1 MTMIDAS
8 AARAE
13 AEPALPAPPVLRKVP
28 KITEIH
34 GDRLVDDYFWLRE
47 KSDPGVAAYLED
59 ENAYTAAV
67 MKPTEALQE
76 ALYKEMLGHIKETD
90 LSVPYKDG
98 AHFYYARTEEGKQYP
113 IYCRKQGSL
122 DAVEEVTLDV
132 NELAKS
138 EAFMDVGAY
147 RVSDD
152 GNLLAYS
159 TDNTGF
165 RQYTLVVKDLRTGQ
179 LLPERLP
186 KTVSVAWAAD
196 GKTLFYTVEDD
207 AKRSYRLYRH
217 RLGEPVEKDA
227 LLYEE
232 KDELFRIGV
241 GRSKSKA
248 HLFLE
253 CASHTTSEV
262 RFLRADRPED
272 QWTLVAPR
280 EHEHEYEIDHHDD
293 LFYIR
298 TNDRGRNF
306 RLVTAPVADPRR
318 ESWQEV
324 VAHRPEVMLEG
335 IELFRHHVVL
345 GERSQGLPRA
355 TVRDV
360 RSGLSHEIAFPEPAY
375 SIAPTGNREW
385 DTNVLRYEYQSLV
398 TPRSIFD
405 YDMDARTATLL
416 KETETPG
423 YDRTLYTSDR
433 IFAAAPDGTKV
444 PLSVVHKKDRKRDGS
459 APLLLTGY
467 GAYGIPN
474 PVLFNSNRLAL
485 LDRGFAVAIAHV
497 RGGGDL
503 GKAWHDQGRMLNKK
517 NTFTDFIACAEHLI
531 AGGYTSPDRLSI
543 TGGSA
548 GGLLMGAVVNMR
560 PDLFEAVISH
570 VPFVDVLN
578 TMLDPSLP
586 LTAGEWEEWGDPI
599 RNKEHYDYIK
609 SYCPCTNLAAK
620 AYPFLLVETSFN
632 DSQVMYWEPAK
643 YVARLRTLKTDTR
656 PLLLKTNMNA
666 GHGGASGRYDYLR
679 EVAFDYAFLLAFI
692 EQGGAAPPPLGPPP
706 SRRE

>member
-13 AEPALPAPPVLRKVP
+13 AEPALPAPPIARRVP
-28 KITEIH
+28 KITEIR

-47 KSDPGVAAYLED
+47 KPNPEVAVYLED

-67 MKPTEALQE
+67 MKPTEALQA
-76 ALYKEMLGHIKETD
+76 ALYREMLGHIKETD
-90 LSVPYKDG
+90 LSVPYRDG

-113 IYCRKQGSL
+113 IYCRKQGSR
-122 DAVEEVTLDV
+122 DAAEEVTLDV
-132 NELAKS
+132 NELAKG
-138 EAFMDVGAY
+138 EVFMDVGAY

-159 TDNTGF
+159 TDDTGF
-165 RQYTLVVKDLRTGQ
+165 RQYTLVVKDLRTGG

-186 KTVSVAWAAD
+186 KTVTVAWAAD
-196 GKTLFYTVEDD
+196 GRTLFYTVEDD

-217 RLGEPVEKDA
+217 RLGQPVEQDV

-248 HLFLE
+248 YLFLE

-262 RFLRADRPED
+262 RYLRADRPED
-272 QWTLVAPR
+272 EWTLVAAR
-280 EHEHEYEIDHHDD
+280 EHEHEYDIDHHDD

-306 RLVTAPVADPRR
+306 RLVTAMVADPRR
-318 ESWQEV
+318 ENWQEV
-324 VAHRPEVMLEG
+324 VPHRPDVMLEG
-335 IELFRHHVVL
+335 IELFKHHVVL
-345 GERSQGLPRA
+345 GERAQGLPRA

-385 DTNVLRYEYQSLV
+385 DTSVLRYEYQSLV

-416 KETETPG
+416 KETETPA

-433 IFAAAPDGTKV
+433 IFAAAADGTKI
-444 PLSVVHKKDRKRDGS
+444 PLSIVHKKDRERDGS

-474 PVLFNSNRLAL
+474 PVVFNSNRLAL

-497 RGGGDL
+497 RGGGEL

-517 NTFTDFIACAEHLI
+517 NTFADFIACAEHLI
-531 AGGYTSPDRLSI
+531 AGGYTSPDRLTI

-548 GGLLMGAVVNMR
+548 GGLLMGAVVNRR
-560 PDLFEAVISH
+560 PDLFKAVISH

-599 RNKEHYDYIK
+599 RSKEHYDYIK
-609 SYCPCTNLAAK
+609 SYCPYQNLAAG
-620 AYPFLLVETSFN
+620 AYPSLLVETSFN

-643 YVARLRTLKTDTR
+643 YVAKLRTLKTDGR

-679 EVAFDYAFLLAFI
+679 EVAFDYAYLLVFI
-692 EQGGAAPPPLGPPP
+692 EQGEAAPPPLGPPP